1 MELVRAKITNFRC
14 VEDSEA
20 FSVNRVTCFVG
31 KNEAGK
37 SALLEALWRINPHTQ
52 VSYDR
57 DRDYPRRFLTD
68 YEERHSNQ
76 PARVTETHWRLNP
89 SDKDAIRAA
98 IGPAAD
104 SIDELTLVT
113 YYPQNPSLAVP
124 DWIVSVDEV
133 AVSKWLIEQSTLTTD
148 EKVVLGGCTSVK
160 ELKAALATPATER
173 HQEFKKRLETDP
185 IFKGATVARGIVDVL
200 HPRLP
205 KFVYFSNYDLM
216 KGKVQLETLQ
226 QRKGNNPQTLER
238 HEQLFLDFCEF
249 AGTTVDELIQ
259 INQFERLR
267 AKFEAAQS
275 KITRQIFEYWSSN
288 AYLRVLF
295 SRDAALPGDPA
306 PFHAGQIFNIRVW
319 NDLHESTVP
328 FDDRSA
334 GFVWFFSFLVFFS
347 QVRKRLGK
355 NLILLLDEP
364 GLNLHAKAQGDLL
377 RFMKEKLAPEHQVL
391 YSTHSLFMVPSDN
404 LLSTRIVED
413 VIKERSGA
421 RPEVLGTKVRTDVLS
436 VRKDTLFPLQGALG
450 FEISQ
455 TLFIGKHTLIVEGPS
470 DLLYLKAFSRQLAE
484 SKRTSLDRR
493 WTICP
498 VGGIDK
504 VPAFLALFNANDL
517 QMAVLV
523 DLATGGKRKVEDT
536 RKLVEEL
543 RNSGRVFTYADIVQ
557 STEAD
562 VEDML
567 GVSGYLELVSATYRL
582 NPGLVPPTASPARI
596 VKWTEGQMRIQA
608 AAPEF
613 DHYAPA
619 EFLLE
624 NRTNFLPQMTGVAA
638 SLDRFERLFSALNAL
653 L

>member
-1 MELVRAKITNFRC
+1 MELVRANIKNFRC
-14 VEDSEA
+14 VEDSEE

-37 SALLEALWRINPHTQ
+37 SALLEALWRINPHNQ
-52 VSYDR
+52 VGYDR

-68 YEERHSNQ
+68 YEERHGSQ
-76 PARVTETHWRLNP
+76 PAPVTETHWRLNS
-89 SDKDAIRAA
+89 SDKDAIRAV

-104 SIDELTLVT
+104 SIDEVKIVT
-113 YYPQNPSLAVP
+113 YYPAKPSPTIP
-124 DWIVSVDEV
+124 DWIVQVDEI

-148 EKVVLGGCTSVK
+148 EKAVLAGCASVK
-160 ELKAALATPATER
+160 ELRAALATQATER
-173 HQEFKKRLETDP
+173 HQEFKKRLEANP
-185 IFKGATVARGIVDVL
+185 ISKGDTVTKGIVDIL
-200 HPRLP
+200 LPRLP
-205 KFVYFSNYDLM
+205 KFVYFSSYDLM
-216 KGKVQLETLQ
+216 KGKVQLESLQ
-226 QRKGNNPQTLER
+226 QRKNNNPQTLER

-288 AYLRVLF
+288 TYLRVLF

-306 PFHAGQIFNIRVW
+306 PFHSGQIFNIRVW

-391 YSTHSLFMVPSDN
+391 YSTHSLFMIPSDN
-404 LLSTRIVED
+404 LLSARIVED
-413 VIKERSGA
+413 VIRDRPGA

-436 VRKDTLFPLQGALG
+436 VKKETLFPLQGALG

-484 SKRTSLDRR
+484 ARRISLDRR

-498 VGGIDK
+498 VGGIEK

-523 DLATGGKRKVEDT
+523 DLATGGKRRVEDT
-536 RKLVEEL
+536 RKLVGEL

-557 STEAD
+557 SAEAD

-567 GVSGYLELVSATYRL
+567 GVPGYLELVNATYGL
-582 NPGLVPPTASPARI
+582 SPGLVPPGAPPPRV
-596 VKWTEGQMRIQA
+596 VKWTEGEMRTHA

-624 NRTNFLPQMTGVAA
+624 NRTTFLPKMTGVAS
-638 SLDRFERLFSALNAL
+638 SLDRFERLFSALNTL